1 MTSNWWRIGR
11 KWLLRAVLAL
21 LVLVVAYLSLVPTGR
36 YLVRAGWEE
45 AKILWNRRPISEL
58 IADTTVDETT
68 RRKLRLVLDARAYA
82 DTVMGLDVGQSFATF
97 SQLERDTLVL
107 VLSAA
112 YRDRLR
118 YHRWWFPL
126 VGHVP
131 YKGWFDFEE
140 AKRQE
145 RAFFRRGFD
154 TYLRPASAFSTLG
167 WLNDPLVSTTLRA
180 DTLAL
185 ANTVIHELL
194 HNSFYASGQA
204 EFNEIKINPEML
216 GRR

>member
-1 MTSNWWRIGR
+1 MTDLRSFWRR
-11 KWLLRAVLAL
+11 ARTWLLRTFFG
-21 LVLVVAYLSLVPTGR
+21 LVLLIVGYLALVPTGR

-45 AKILWNRRPISEL
+45 AKILWRRRPISDM
-58 IADTTVDETT
+58 IADTSVAPLT
-68 RRKLRLVLDARAYA
+68 RQKLRLVLDARHYA
-82 DTVMGLDVGQSFATF
+82 DSVLGFDVGESFATF

-126 VGHVP
+126 VGRVP

-140 AKRQE
+140 AKRQQ
-145 RAFFRRGFD
+145 ADFQKRGFD

-167 WLNDPLVSTTLRA
+167 WLNDPLVS
-180 DTLAL
+180 
-185 ANTVIHELL
+185 
-194 HNSFYASGQA
+194 
-204 EFNEIKINPEML
+204 
-216 GRR
+216 